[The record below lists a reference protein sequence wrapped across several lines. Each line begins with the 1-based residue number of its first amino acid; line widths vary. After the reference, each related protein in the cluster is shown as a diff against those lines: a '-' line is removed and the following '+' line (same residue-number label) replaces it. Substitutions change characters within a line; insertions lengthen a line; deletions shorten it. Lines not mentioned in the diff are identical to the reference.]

1 MDVLTLGPLEVPP
14 LAVGAMFWGT
24 RVPGESAHDLL
35 DRAVDR
41 GARFVD
47 TANNYAFWQP
57 GAVGDESETC
67 LGEWIASRGRAR
79 IVLATKIGAR
89 PARPGAGTDDALGL
103 SRQAIFDQTA
113 DSLRRLRTD
122 HVDLLYAHIDDPRVP
137 MAETVGALQEV
148 VERGWARAF
157 AASNLTADRLAEAL
171 RATGEGPRHV
181 ALQNRFTFLPPAPGT
196 DFGRQVL
203 LDEAVQDAC
212 RAHGVAMVGYST
224 LLEGAYTRADR
235 PLPEAYRQPGSDE
248 ALRTLAAVADET
260 GLDAGQ
266 AVLSWLAHRP
276 ARVIPVIGAS
286 RPDQLDSAIAAVTT
300 PMSASAVDALDARS
314 RRLAGER
321 GGGWG
326 IRTPEGLHPTRFP
339 SVRHRPLGES
349 SNAGKHSRVIAA
361 ADDGLHSATDSARRP
376 SCELPQG
383 RKAARVNGL
392 WRVRG
397 VPFCARPRFCRCRSV
412 ASRTWRWLCTASTA
426 RRSSPRWWGRSTS
439 PSR

>member
-1 MDVLTLGPLEVPP
+1 MDVLRLGPLDVPP

-24 RVPGESAHDLL
+24 RVPGETAHNLL

-67 LGEWIASRGRAR
+67 LGEWIASRGRDR

-103 SRQAIFDQTA
+103 SRQAILDQTA

-203 LDEAVQDAC
+203 LDDAVQAAC
-212 RAHGVAMVGYST
+212 QAHGVAMVGYST

-248 ALRTLAAVADET
+248 ALRTLATVAAET

-276 ARVIPVIGAS
+276 ARVIPVIGPS
-286 RPDQLDSAIAAVTT
+286 RPDQIDSAITAVAT
-300 PMSASAVDALDARS
+300 PMSAAAV
-314 RRLAGER
+314 RRLER
-321 GGGWG
+321 S
-326 IRTPEGLHPTRFP
+326 IE
-339 SVRHRPLGES
+339 
-349 SNAGKHSRVIAA
+349 
-361 ADDGLHSATDSARRP
+361 
-376 SCELPQG
+376 
-383 RKAARVNGL
+383 
-392 WRVRG
+392 
-397 VPFCARPRFCRCRSV
+397 CR
-412 ASRTWRWLCTASTA
+412 
-426 RRSSPRWWGRSTS
+426 
-439 PSR
+439 